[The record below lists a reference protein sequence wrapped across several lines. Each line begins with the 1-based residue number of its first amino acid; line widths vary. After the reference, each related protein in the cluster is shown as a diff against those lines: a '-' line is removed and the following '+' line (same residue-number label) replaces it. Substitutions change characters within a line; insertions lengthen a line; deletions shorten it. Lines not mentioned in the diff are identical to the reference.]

1 MKKYLI
7 WYYVLALIIFAD
19 IVAFVLSASTCISYK
34 GLAADSRGNIYI
46 GEEYHIKVYDSHGEF
61 VRCLSANTNRGYSF
75 TIKDDS
81 IIEFASSDVIIMDL
95 FGEIMKEYDDSDY
108 SHYMNYINPRSYT
121 ASDGT
126 KYVMENHLL
135 REKVYKISPSS
146 DRELIFEMP
155 MYSYVVRL
163 LMVFAA
169 LNMVIIIP
177 IFIIKGV
184 KKQLKK
190 MK

>member
-1 MKKYLI
+1 M
-7 WYYVLALIIFAD
+7 
-19 IVAFVLSASTCISYK
+19 
-34 GLAADSRGNIYI
+34 AADSRGNIYI

-61 VRCLSANTNRGYSF
+61 LRSLSANTNRGYSF

-81 IIEFASSDVIIMDL
+81 IIESAGNDVIVMDL
-95 FGEIMKEYDDSDY
+95 YGKIVKEYSDPDF
-108 SHYMNYINPRSYT
+108 SRYMYRIDPRSYT

-126 KYVMENHLL
+126 KYVMENHFL
-135 REKVYKISPSS
+135 RERVYRSRPSS

-155 MYSYVVRL
+155 LYSYVVRL

-184 KKQLKK
+184 KNYFKN
-190 MK
+190 